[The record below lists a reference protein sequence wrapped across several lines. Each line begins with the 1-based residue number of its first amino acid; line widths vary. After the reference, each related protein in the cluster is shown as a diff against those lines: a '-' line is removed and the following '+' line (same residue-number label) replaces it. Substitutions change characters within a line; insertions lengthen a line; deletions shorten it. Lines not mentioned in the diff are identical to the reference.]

1 MNACMDI
8 KKMLIG
14 LFSFISSFFMWF
26 HFHCLRY
33 LFLKLFLGKV
43 GKGTIF
49 LRNLDIR
56 KPQNIYIGS
65 NCIINKRTLLDGRGG
80 KLIIGNNVDIA
91 QDVNIWTLEHDINGD
106 DHNSIGNDVYIED
119 YVWIGAR
126 VTIQP
131 GVRIGK
137 GAVIG
142 ACALVTKDV
151 PSMAV
156 VGGVPAKIIGERNN
170 KLIYK
175 LNYNPWFE

>member
-1 MNACMDI
+1 
-8 KKMLIG
+8 MLIG